1 MKIKA
6 ADAIIK
12 CLEQENVN
20 VIFGYPGGAVLPLY
34 EALRNSNIKHVLVRQ
49 EQSAAH
55 MASGY
60 GRALNTVG
68 VCMATSG
75 PGATNLITG
84 IATAYMDSIPLVVI
98 TGQVNS
104 NTIGRDIFQEAD
116 IIGATQSFTKNSYL
130 VKDAKELPR
139 IFKEAFFIAST
150 GRMGP
155 VLIDIPRD
163 IQEVLIDF
171 EYPKEV
177 NIRGYKPTLS
187 GNTRQVK
194 RAVDL
199 INKCKQPVICVGG
212 GIRAANATKELEDFV
227 QKSKIPV
234 VCTLMGGDA
243 FPNDSEYFAGLLG
256 SHGYNFVNRMMNEAD
271 LLIVIGARFADRSTS
286 MMKKE
291 NKNQNVIHIDID
303 PAEIGKNVAVQIP
316 IVGDAKE
323 ILNCMLEHDFNVN
336 DETWLKEIQES
347 RKLFLKK
354 MFEPDTTL
362 NPKSLI
368 YKLSEKMGKDGIWVA
383 DVGINQIWAAHSF
396 KVNENKRFFTSGGLG
411 TMGYSLPASI
421 GVKMALPDTTVVASM
436 GDGGFQMLLS
446 DLATARMNNVGVKFI
461 VFNNSNLG
469 MVRELQKNTYDENS
483 YFGISLSFNPD
494 FMKLAEAYSIKHLKI
509 SKDDEVEYA
518 ISEMLKDNEPFLLE
532 CIVDPDIPSVPRLG
546 GKRHE

>member
-1 MKIKA
+1 M
-6 ADAIIK
+6 
-12 CLEQENVN
+12 
-20 VIFGYPGGAVLPLY
+20 
-34 EALRNSNIKHVLVRQ
+34 
-49 EQSAAH
+49 
-55 MASGY
+55 
-60 GRALNTVG
+60 
-68 VCMATSG
+68 
-75 PGATNLITG
+75 
-84 IATAYMDSIPLVVI
+84 
-98 TGQVNS
+98 
-104 NTIGRDIFQEAD
+104 
-116 IIGATQSFTKNSYL
+116 
-130 VKDAKELPR
+130 
-139 IFKEAFFIAST
+139 
-150 GRMGP
+150 
-155 VLIDIPRD
+155 
-163 IQEVLIDF
+163 
-171 EYPKEV
+171 
-177 NIRGYKPTLS
+177 
-187 GNTRQVK
+187 
-194 RAVDL
+194 
-199 INKCKQPVICVGG
+199 
-212 GIRAANATKELEDFV
+212 
-227 QKSKIPV
+227 
-234 VCTLMGGDA
+234 
-243 FPNDSEYFAGLLG
+243 ND
-256 SHGYNFVNRMMNEAD
+256 AD

-323 ILNCMLEHDFNVN
+323 ILNCLLEHDFNVN
-336 DETWLKEIQES
+336 DEHWLKEIQES
-347 RKLFLKK
+347 RKVFLKK

-396 KVNENKRFFTSGGLG
+396 KVNESKRFFTSGGLG

-421 GVKMALPDTTVVASM
+421 GVKMALPETTVVASM

>member
-6 ADAIIK
+6 AEAIVK
-12 CLEQENVN
+12 CLEEENVK

-34 EALRNSNIKHVLVRQ
+34 EALRISNIKHVLVRQ

-75 PGATNLITG
+75 PGSTNLITG
-84 IATAYMDSIPLVVI
+84 IATAYMDSIPLVAI

-139 IFKEAFFIAST
+139 ILKEAFYIAST

-163 IQEVLIDF
+163 VQEALIEF

-177 NIRGYKPTLS
+177 NIRGYKPTLT

-194 RAVDL
+194 RAAEL
-199 INKCKQPVICVGG
+199 INKAKRPVICIGG
-212 GIRAANATKELEDFV
+212 GIRAANATQELQTFV
-227 QKSKIPV
+227 EKTKIPV

-256 SHGYNFVNRMMNEAD
+256 SHGYNFVNRMMNDAD

-286 MMKKE
+286 MMKKD
-291 NKNQNVIHIDID
+291 NSHQSVIHIDID
-303 PAEIGKNVAVQIP
+303 PAEIGKNVVVQIP
-316 IVGDAKE
+316 IVGNAKE
-323 ILNCMLEHDFNVN
+323 ILNCLLEYDFNLEN
-336 DETWLKEIQES
+336 ELWLKETQEN
-347 RKLFLKK
+347 RKAFLKK
-354 MFEPDTTL
+354 MFEPNSKL

-368 YKLSEKMGKDGIWVA
+368 YKLSEKMSDDGVWVA
-383 DVGINQIWAAHSF
+383 DVGLNQIWAAHSF
-396 KVNENKRFFTSGGLG
+396 KVNKNKRFFTSGGLG

-421 GVKMALPDTTVVASM
+421 GVKMALPNTTVVASM
-436 GDGGFQMLLS
+436 GDGGFQMLMS
-446 DLATARMNNVGVKFI
+446 DLATARGNNVGVKFI
-461 VFNNSNLG
+461 IFNNSKLG
-469 MVRELQKNTYDENS
+469 MVRELQKNTYGTHS
-483 YFGISLSFNPD
+483 YFGIDITFNPD
-494 FMKLAEAYSIKHLKI
+494 FMKLAEAYSINHMRI
-509 SKDDEVEYA
+509 SKDEEVENA
-518 ISEMLKDNEPFLLE
+518 INEMLKDNEPFLLE
-532 CIVDPDIPSVPRLG
+532 CIVDPDIPSTPRLG
-546 GKRHE
+546 GKSHE